1 MTTAPVGRELQVL
14 RLAVGVILAGL
25 MLVSCGTSPQKQG
38 GTVAS
43 APASPSGTAGP
54 SPSGASLSAC
64 SSGGS
69 SPAPRPTF
77 PSPALTASPSST
89 SGTITGSAGWP
100 PSGVAPQLIY
110 AISTAGASRGAYST
124 ETVAG
129 QFSYTIK
136 GVAAGEYYVYSAV
149 RPLVCKGQGSV
160 VGATYSEFATCGS
173 PSCSHAPLPV
183 IVKAGATT
191 DRIDP
196 ADWYTPD
203 KTVPAPPIE
212 IVMSDPPLPS
222 AGQNY
227 ASAREAALSTAGAH
241 AAAVIVDSMATCPV
255 NRACISLG
263 TEHNGTQSAY
273 FDGEGGSNADVLAC
287 MTYVVHDAA
296 GWRGARSQCPAV
308 FPAVGKSGM
317 VWLGGAT
324 ASCGANV
331 RSAPGPQG
339 KVVACL
345 QHHTGV
351 SIDGGPAYAPM
362 SSTDGIWWHLAGQ
375 GWMAD
380 DFLIFPE
387 ICGCD

>member
-38 GTVAS
+38 GTVTS

-149 RPLVCKGQGSV
+149 RPLVCKGRGSV

-227 ASAREAALSTAGAH
+227 ASAREAALATARAH
-241 AAAVIVDSMATCPV
+241 AAALIVDSMATCP
-255 NRACISLG
+255 
-263 TEHNGTQSAY
+263 
-273 FDGEGGSNADVLAC
+273 
-287 MTYVVHDAA
+287 
-296 GWRGARSQCPAV
+296 
-308 FPAVGKSGM
+308 
-317 VWLGGAT
+317 
-324 ASCGANV
+324 
-331 RSAPGPQG
+331 
-339 KVVACL
+339 
-345 QHHTGV
+345 
-351 SIDGGPAYAPM
+351 SIEPAYP
-362 SSTDGIWWHLAGQ
+362 
-375 GWMAD
+375 
-380 DFLIFPE
+380 
-387 ICGCD
+387 

>member
-1 MTTAPVGRELQVL
+1 MTTAPVGRKLQVL
-14 RLAVGVILAGL
+14 QLAVGVILAGWI
-25 MLVSCGTSPQKQG
+25 LVSCGTSPQKQS

-43 APASPSGTAGP
+43 GSAPPSGTAGP

-110 AISTAGASRGAYST
+110 AISTAGASRGVYST

-173 PSCSHAPLPV
+173 PSCSHPPLPV
-183 IVKAGATT
+183 IVQAGATT

-203 KTVPAPPIE
+203 KTVPAPPIQ

-227 ASAREAALSTAGAH
+227 ASAREAPLPTARPH
-241 AAAVIVDSMATCPV
+241 AAPG
-255 NRACISLG
+255 LG
-263 TEHNGTQSAY
+263 
-273 FDGEGGSNADVLAC
+273 DG
-287 MTYVVHDAA
+287 M
-296 GWRGARSQCPAV
+296 
-308 FPAVGKSGM
+308 
-317 VWLGGAT
+317 
-324 ASCGANV
+324 
-331 RSAPGPQG
+331 APGPLNR
-339 KVVACL
+339 AL
-345 QHHTGV
+345 L
-351 SIDGGPAYAPM
+351 SLGP
-362 SSTDGIWWHLAGQ
+362 
-375 GWMAD
+375 
-380 DFLIFPE
+380 E
-387 ICGCD
+387 RNR